1 MGLKYSTV
9 AKVKNKQNINC
20 DLLII
25 GAGFAGMVAAARA
38 SSLGL
43 TTVMVGNSSNLF
55 LVSGLFDFLGV
66 YPIDSGHLLDSPRAG
81 LEKLKNDSPLHPYS
95 KIGYENVLE
104 SFDFLKNYLASAGL
118 DYQSNNNKNYF
129 VLTAA
134 GTFKPSFMV
143 PKTFLKGCGINQA
156 KRVLFVDF
164 KGLREFSAKQ
174 IANVIQDT
182 CSPGPISGST
192 LTIEIPDVTSTLNP
206 TLLANLF
213 EDNQFLKYLSKK
225 IAPFSKNTDLVGLPA
240 VCGLNNSLEI
250 LEKLEEMTGLDCF
263 EIPGMPPSLP
273 GLRLKNA
280 FEKQLSKNKV
290 LFLSNSKIQSHGFE
304 NHQFVLNATTQN
316 MNTQITSKGV
326 ILATGRFPG
335 GGLHATREEITET
348 VFNLPVCQPEKRNL
362 WYLLNFFNSKGHA
375 INRAGIETDDTFRPV
390 DQNNRPVF
398 NNLYAVGS
406 ILAHND
412 WVRLKSGSGVSCATA
427 FAAVNNFYNSVF
439 DGVVNV

>member
-1 MGLKYSTV
+1 M
-9 AKVKNKQNINC
+9 KNKQNINC

-43 TTVMVGNSSNLF
+43 TTVQVGNSSNLF

-66 YPIDSGHLLDSPRAG
+66 YPIDSGHLLDAPRAG

-118 DYQSNNNKNYF
+118 DYQSNNNKNHF

-143 PKTFLKGCGINQA
+143 PKTFLKGCGINLT

-174 IANVIQDT
+174 IANVIKDT

-192 LTIEIPDVTSTLNP
+192 LTIEIPTVTSTLNP
-206 TLLANLF
+206 TLVANLF

-225 IAPFSKNTDLVGLPA
+225 ITPFSKNTDLVGFPA

-280 FEKQLSKNKV
+280 FEKQL
-290 LFLSNSKIQSHGFE
+290 
-304 NHQFVLNATTQN
+304 
-316 MNTQITSKGV
+316 
-326 ILATGRFPG
+326 
-335 GGLHATREEITET
+335 
-348 VFNLPVCQPEKRNL
+348 
-362 WYLLNFFNSKGHA
+362 
-375 INRAGIETDDTFRPV
+375 
-390 DQNNRPVF
+390 
-398 NNLYAVGS
+398 
-406 ILAHND
+406 
-412 WVRLKSGSGVSCATA
+412 
-427 FAAVNNFYNSVF
+427 
-439 DGVVNV
+439 